1 MCLIGKIFS
10 LVIGKFAKYV
20 KIMMQKRAYLLLN
33 SANHLVQKTALT
45 K

>member
-20 KIMMQKRAYLLLN
+20 KIMMQKRAYLLLI
-33 SANHLVQKTALT
+33 SANHPVQKKALT
-45 K
+45 T